1 MSSIAMPVAPR
12 NEQVSAQ
19 GLHVLV
25 VEASREL
32 QRTIAEALEGWGHTV
47 SFAAH
52 AQDAQR
58 ELGLGSGNNG
68 RPPVDVLVSSL
79 EVPGGS
85 GIDLT
90 RMARWA
96 WPTLGVVLFGAE
108 AGLEVESRARL
119 AGASAVLCL
128 PLAVGAL
135 RWAVE
140 AATWD
145 TMVTGV

>member
-1 MSSIAMPVAPR
+1 MSITLPVAPR

-19 GLHVLV
+19 SLHVLV

-32 QRTIAEALEGWGHTV
+32 QRTIADALEGWGHTV
-47 SFAAH
+47 SFAASS
-52 AQDAQR
+52 QDAHR
-58 ELGLGSGNNG
+58 ELALGSSGSR
-68 RPPVDVLVSSL
+68 RPPVDVLVSSMS
-79 EVPGGS
+79 VPGTD

-96 WPTLGVVLFGAE
+96 YPTLGVVLFGT
-108 AGLEVESRARL
+108 EVGGDLESRARG
-119 AGASAVLCL
+119 AGATALLCL
-128 PLAVGAL
+128 PLALGAL